1 MTKGGV
7 VSLSFVV
14 GAGLGALLLV
24 VMYGLDWV
32 FLHNTPAIDWSVLA
46 ITGAVIGVVAGLCAS
61 LDIFCLE
68 RVLGVLGA
76 IGLTWLG
83 ATVCGFAFEI
93 LCAIVYDPPTA
104 AALHYGAWEIVGDL
118 IGGVTG
124 LALGIVLID
133 QMFQKPGYYL
143 GYESGKNVPHG

>member
-7 VSLSFVV
+7 VSLSFVL
-14 GAGLGALLLV
+14 GGGLGALALV

-32 FLHNTPAIDWSVLA
+32 FLHNCPAIDWSVLA
-46 ITGAVIGVVAGLCAS
+46 ITGAIVGVVAGLSAS

-83 ATVCGFAFEI
+83 FTVFGFAFEI
-93 LCAIVYDPPTA
+93 LCAIVYDPQSVA
-104 AALHYGAWEIVGDL
+104 ATHFGAWEFVGDL
-118 IGGVTG
+118 IGGIGG

-133 QMFQKPGYYL
+133 QMFQTPGYYL